1 VPRVAPRCEFK
12 EDWCGN
18 LNGWISTDPTKGDQI
33 FPFRNQ
39 TQKPLLI
46 DRAKMVSHQPLVKKK
61 PGTNRY
67 VAGEKAQA
75 ENKKPDIA

>member
-1 VPRVAPRCEFK
+1 
-12 EDWCGN
+12 
-18 LNGWISTDPTKGDQI
+18 
-33 FPFRNQ
+33 
-39 TQKPLLI
+39 
-46 DRAKMVSHQPLVKKK
+46 MVSHQPLEKKK